1 MLDTKEKEMTENI
14 QKWVD
19 SYDPDFKWTMEPPEE
34 RMILVNDEGYEIEIK
49 DGMTYEMAHMLM
61 PKTKKELAREAEL
74 ARIMNMGFWDY
85 LKEDIIKLIQKLP
98 DDATLEDIQYHLFVK
113 QKLLR
118 AEEQIKAG
126 KTIPH
131 EEVMEKARKKWFK

>member
-1 MLDTKEKEMTENI
+1 MTLKPI
-14 QKWVD
+14 
-19 SYDPDFKWTMEPPEE
+19 
-34 RMILVNDEGYEIEIK
+34 
-49 DGMTYEMAHMLM
+49 
-61 PKTKKELAREAEL
+61 
-74 ARIMNMGFWDY
+74 
-85 LKEDIIKLIQKLP
+85 KEDIINLIQELP

-118 AEEQIKAG
+118 AEEQIKEG

>member
-1 MLDTKEKEMTENI
+1 MTLKLI
-14 QKWVD
+14 
-19 SYDPDFKWTMEPPEE
+19 
-34 RMILVNDEGYEIEIK
+34 
-49 DGMTYEMAHMLM
+49 
-61 PKTKKELAREAEL
+61 
-74 ARIMNMGFWDY
+74 
-85 LKEDIIKLIQKLP
+85 KEDVIKLIQELP

-118 AEEQIKAG
+118 AEEQIKEG

>member
-1 MLDTKEKEMTENI
+1 MTLKQI
-14 QKWVD
+14 
-19 SYDPDFKWTMEPPEE
+19 
-34 RMILVNDEGYEIEIK
+34 
-49 DGMTYEMAHMLM
+49 
-61 PKTKKELAREAEL
+61 
-74 ARIMNMGFWDY
+74 
-85 LKEDIIKLIQKLP
+85 KEDIIKLIQELP

-118 AEEQIKAG
+118 AEEQIKEG

>member
-1 MLDTKEKEMTENI
+1 MTLKPI
-14 QKWVD
+14 
-19 SYDPDFKWTMEPPEE
+19 
-34 RMILVNDEGYEIEIK
+34 
-49 DGMTYEMAHMLM
+49 
-61 PKTKKELAREAEL
+61 
-74 ARIMNMGFWDY
+74 
-85 LKEDIIKLIQKLP
+85 KEDIIRLIQELP

-118 AEEQIKAG
+118 AEEQIKKG